1 MICLSLL
8 FFFSRQ
14 VGYLLGNR
22 QMSMLPV
29 CLSMCITYQSAIAFL
44 GVPAEVYANGTM
56 YLYLGCGIG
65 LSYIVSLFTVVPLMY
80 PLQIT
85 SVYEYLELRFE
96 SRCVRLL
103 VTSLG
108 MLKAVSRELFLPVY
122 KMSLSLW
129 QISEYS

>member
-1 MICLSLL
+1 MNQAANDLPFFL
-8 FFFSRQ
+8 FFSRQ

-108 MLKAVSRELFLPVY
+108 MLKAVSRELFLTSV
-122 KMSLSLW
+122 
-129 QISEYS
+129 